1 MELRNGLLIF
11 LRRTF
16 KMAFFVIGLVVGI
29 SVTAIV
35 MQILEPRYVGTL
47 MVDKTDQS
55 KTLLYLDINREPDK
69 VGELKNV
76 SMDVKIVDYFGS
88 QE

>member
-1 MELRNGLLIF
+1 
-11 LRRTF
+11 
-16 KMAFFVIGLVVGI
+16 MAFFVIGLVVGI

-35 MQILEPRYVGTL
+35 MQIMEPRYVGTL
-47 MVDKTDQS
+47 MVDKTDS
-55 KTLLYLDINREPDK
+55 HKTLLYLDINREPDK

>member
-1 MELRNGLLIF
+1 
-11 LRRTF
+11 
-16 KMAFFVIGLVVGI
+16 MAFFVIGLVVGI
-29 SVTAIV
+29 SVTAII

>member
-1 MELRNGLLIF
+1 
-11 LRRTF
+11 
-16 KMAFFVIGLVVGI
+16 MAFFVIGLVVGI

-88 QE
+88 Q

>member
-1 MELRNGLLIF
+1 
-11 LRRTF
+11 
-16 KMAFFVIGLVVGI
+16 MAFFVIGLVVGI

>member
-1 MELRNGLLIF
+1 
-11 LRRTF
+11 
-16 KMAFFVIGLVVGI
+16 MAFFVIGLVVGI

-55 KTLLYLDINREPDK
+55 KTLLYLDINREPEK

>member
-1 MELRNGLLIF
+1 
-11 LRRTF
+11 
-16 KMAFFVIGLVVGI
+16 MAFFVIGLVVGI

-55 KTLLYLDINREPDK
+55 KTLLYLDINREPEK
-69 VGELKNV
+69 IGELKNV
-76 SMDVKIVDYFGS
+76 SMDVKIVDYFS

>member
-1 MELRNGLLIF
+1 
-11 LRRTF
+11 
-16 KMAFFVIGLVVGI
+16 MAFFVIGFVVGI

-35 MQILEPRYVGTL
+35 MQLLEPRYVGTL